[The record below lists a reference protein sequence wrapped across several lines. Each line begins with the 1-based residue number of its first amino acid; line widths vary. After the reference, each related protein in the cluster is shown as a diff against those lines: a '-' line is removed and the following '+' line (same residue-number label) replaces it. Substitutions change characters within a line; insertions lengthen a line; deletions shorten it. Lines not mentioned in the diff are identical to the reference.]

1 MGTVG
6 QLNVKTGPGTGPG
19 TVLGTKG
26 TNGYISWISKTK
38 ECLESEFR
46 SNLPDLPLVVFF
58 STLINLACEVLL
70 FVRLSQDE
78 LAQGEGG
85 AGWGGGAII

>member
-1 MGTVG
+1 MTETPGVGYSG

-26 TNGYISWISKTK
+26 TNGYISWRRETK

-46 SNLPDLPLVVFF
+46 SNLPDLPLVFF
-58 STLINLACEVLL
+58 HTN
-70 FVRLSQDE
+70 
-78 LAQGEGG
+78 
-85 AGWGGGAII
+85 